1 MGFLAGTMLW
11 GALAAGIPVILH
23 LTGRAKPVLHR
34 FAALRFLHRSNK
46 TTSRALRIK
55 HLLLLLL
62 RILAIVLLA
71 VTLARPV
78 WPWSAPAALPGQLHG
93 DYVLVLD
100 ASLSMACRT
109 GETSRFERAQAQ
121 AGALLDLLAP
131 DARVALAVAAEETE
145 SVQGRLTLDHGRV
158 REAVAGAEAGGQA
171 LDLGRA
177 LRAAQA
183 IFQRGNRPDRD
194 GTARAVVLFTDLQA
208 NAFAEMARGSMGE
221 DAGLPPLVVVD
232 VGEGEERNAA
242 VLAADLP
249 QYAVA
254 AGQVLTLSATVKP
267 LATDRTCVVDLFVDN
282 VRIAQKPLE
291 PEGAAE
297 IGVRFDFPAGL
308 AGVHAGRLRVVQ
320 HDALAA
326 DQERVFAYDAGRPPR
341 TLIVERPAEG
351 EGQFGSGHFLRAALA
366 TPSAGAASGLAAET
380 VSAKELK
387 PEQFKDYRVVILA
400 DPGDL
405 SDPVWRALQRF
416 VQEGGGLFV
425 WLGPNC
431 NPEALAPMGYSTYS
445 RNLGLLPGHP
455 GKQIALPAD
464 RQQTVRIAQPD
475 HPVLARFT
483 PQVRGVLRAV
493 KVRQYVSVE
502 PEAADPNA
510 GVVLTLS
517 GGAPLLLEKSYGA
530 GRVLLCTTGPT
541 AASSSMVV
549 QGEAEVL
556 LTLVLDACRLL
567 SGGGD
572 ETRARLGRP
581 LVMTIFDPPA
591 DGVVRWTPPGAE
603 QSGTLYIEPEASVP
617 DDQAAAKAAGRP
629 APSAPAAGTA
639 PARRAKVLVPLLKA
653 AGVHRFTWRPAGQS
667 SDRVQLV
674 AVNPAASES
683 DLARIGDAD
692 ALEALKPWAASI
704 VKDVAQAPRFAAKGA
719 EGREWP
725 IPMLLAVLALL
736 GAESFLSNRLYKG
749 TPGDGEAEGEAGEAP

>member
-34 FAALRFLHRSNK
+34 FAALRFLHRSHK

-62 RILAIVLLA
+62 RILAIALLA

-100 ASLSMACRT
+100 ASLSMACRA

-131 DARVALAVAAEETE
+131 GARVALAVAAEEAE

-158 REAVAGAEAGGQA
+158 REAVARAAAGGQA

-183 IFQRGNRPDRD
+183 VFQRENRPEQE
-194 GTARAVVLFTDLQA
+194 GAARAVVFFTDQQA
-208 NAFAEMARGSMGE
+208 NAFAAAARGSMGE
-221 DAGLPPLVVVD
+221 DAGLPPLVIVD
-232 VGEGEERNAA
+232 VGEGEDRNAA

-254 AGQVLTLSATVKP
+254 SGQTLTLGATVMP
-267 LATDRTCVVDLFVDN
+267 LATDRTCVVDLFVDD

-291 PEGAAE
+291 PNGAAAVD
-297 IGVRFDFPAGL
+297 VRFDFPAGL
-308 AGVHAGRLRVVQ
+308 PGVHAGRLRVVQ

-341 TLIVERPAEG
+341 TLIVERPADR
-351 EGQFGSGHFLRAALA
+351 EGQLGSGHFLRAALA
-366 TPSAGAASGLAAET
+366 TPSAGAASGLEAE
-380 VSAKELK
+380 VISAKDVK
-387 PEQFKDYRVVILA
+387 PEQFKDHRVVILA
-400 DPGDL
+400 DPGELNDA
-405 SDPVWRALQRF
+405 VWRALQQF

-445 RNLGLLPGHP
+445 RNLGLLPGHL
-455 GKQIALPAD
+455 GKQIALAAD
-464 RQQTVRIAQPD
+464 KPQTVRIAQPD

-530 GRVLLCTTGPT
+530 GRVLLCATGPT

-549 QGEAEVL
+549 QGEAEAL

-581 LVMTIFDPPA
+581 LAMTIFDPPS
-591 DGVVRWTPPGAE
+591 DGVVRWTPPGAA
-603 QSGTLYIEPEASVP
+603 QPGTLYVEPETPSAET
-617 DDQAAAKAAGRP
+617 QGAAHPPEKN
-629 APSAPAAGTA
+629 APAA
-639 PARRAKVLVPLLKA
+639 PVRRAKLLVPPLRE
-653 AGVHRFTWRPAGQS
+653 AGVHRFVWRPAGQS
-667 SDRVQLV
+667 ADREQLV

-683 DLARIGDAD
+683 DLARIADAD
-692 ALEALKPWAASI
+692 ALDALKPWAASI
-704 VKDVAQAPRFAAKGA
+704 VKEVAQAPRFAAKGA

-736 GAESFLSNRLYKG
+736 AVESFLSNRLYKG
-749 TPGDGEAEGEAGEAP
+749 TPGDAEAEGEAGGAGEGGAA

>member
-34 FAALRFLHRSNK
+34 FAALRFLHRSHK

-62 RILAIVLLA
+62 RILAIALLA

-78 WPWSAPAALPGQLHG
+78 WPWSSPAALPGQLHG

-100 ASLSMACRT
+100 ASLSMACRA

-121 AGALLDLLAP
+121 AAALLDLLAP
-131 DARVALAVAAEETE
+131 DARVALAVAAEEAE

-158 REAVAGAEAGGQA
+158 REAVARAVAGGQA

-183 IFQRGNRPDRD
+183 IFQRENRPDQE
-194 GTARAVVLFTDLQA
+194 GAARAAVFFTDLQA
-208 NAFAEMARGSMGE
+208 HAFAAAAHGNMGE
-221 DAGLPPLVVVD
+221 DAGLPPLVIVD

-242 VLAADLP
+242 VLDAELP

-254 AGQVLTLSATVKP
+254 SGQTLALSATVKP
-267 LATDRTCVVDLFVDN
+267 LATDRTCVVDLFVDD

-291 PEGAAE
+291 PNGAAAVD
-297 IGVRFDFPAGL
+297 VRFDFPAGL
-308 AGVHAGRLRVVQ
+308 PGVHAGRLRVVQ

-326 DQERVFAYDAGRPPR
+326 DQERTFAYDAGRPPR

-351 EGQFGSGHFLRAALA
+351 QAEGQLGSGHFLRAALA
-366 TPSAGAASGLAAET
+366 TPSAGAASGLAAE
-380 VSAKELK
+380 VVAAKDVK
-387 PEQFKDYRVVILA
+387 PDQFKDHRVVILA
-400 DPGDL
+400 DPGELNDA
-405 SDPVWRALQRF
+405 VWRALQRF

-445 RNLGLLPGHP
+445 RNLGLLPGHL
-455 GKQIALPAD
+455 GKQVTLAAD
-464 RQQTVRIAQPD
+464 KPQTVRIAQPD

-530 GRVLLCTTGPT
+530 GRVLLCATGPT

-549 QGEAEVL
+549 QGEAEAL

-581 LVMTIFDPPA
+581 LVLTIFDPPA
-591 DGVVRWTPPGAE
+591 DGVVRWTPPNAA
-603 QSGTLYIEPEASVP
+603 QPGTLYVEPEAPGSEAASKPP
-617 DDQAAAKAAGRP
+617 DKN
-629 APSAPAAGTA
+629 APAA
-639 PARRAKVLVPLLKA
+639 PARRAKLLVPPLKD
-653 AGVHRFTWRPAGQS
+653 AGVHRFAWRPAGQS
-667 SDRVQLV
+667 ADRVQLV

-683 DLARIGDAD
+683 DLARIADAD
-692 ALEALKPWAASI
+692 ALEALKPWDASI
-704 VKDVAQAPRFAAKGA
+704 VKEVAQAPRFAAKGA

-736 GAESFLSNRLYKG
+736 AVESFLSNRLYKG
-749 TPGDGEAEGEAGEAP
+749 TPGDAEAEGEAGGAP